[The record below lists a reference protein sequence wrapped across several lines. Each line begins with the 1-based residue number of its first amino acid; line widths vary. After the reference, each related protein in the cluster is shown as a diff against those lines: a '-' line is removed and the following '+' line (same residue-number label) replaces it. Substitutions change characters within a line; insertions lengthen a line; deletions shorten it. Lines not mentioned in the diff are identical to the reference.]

1 MNNVNASVKG
11 SRLTIRRAVQVAL
24 ASSMLAS
31 TMAGAVLRDRGPENA
46 SNHFPNWYRSNDG
59 LIAAQCIAPDD
70 AGNGPLCLT
79 STADA
84 IPGRFAGNIGDEAFY
99 ATADIVIPV
108 TGGDFH
114 WMNHLE
120 MAYLTA
126 DGLPPA
132 VWNANDRQ
140 EVVFSR
146 ERMTFDVP
154 VTGIA
159 QGEEGSCAGHYTIRT
174 PLRVHEFDLEE
185 GKRSL
190 FFTDDLTP
198 IPGDFNAALKGH
210 MGPFFTWDVG
220 QDGVNPVSAANP
232 AVFIDNPVA
241 GQPDRKYMGDPN
253 IEHVF
258 VGSTLPAAEPHL
270 DKGFNNYVEITPPTT
285 CDLGAGAGVP
295 VFNELAS
302 ISGAIWDQPI
312 ADPVTITKAAYTR
325 SGGAASLDVWA
336 TAAKDQNITLS
347 ASTDASQHLPSVTM
361 KQEGGTPNGTGFY
374 HTHLDFDA
382 AETIPPQVTAV
393 NLTSVPASRSTASV
407 VDAVVV
413 TKSVYDPV
421 TKALCIAAHSG
432 DETSPVPLRL
442 EAPGFGA
449 FTAPTGTCP
458 GVAGNDVVLERT
470 LAATEI
476 PPQGILVR
484 SDKGGSETSQPVIG
498 NGASDATVLTQTVE
512 DTFDLD
518 GTGTTTLDVLAND
531 TPAGPSRVVV
541 VSQPEVGTVT
551 AAASGNPVFQAE
563 EGMATGPQ
571 TFFYALQ
578 NTTDNTV
585 SNVSKVTLNVTQVI
599 PPPVTLADAQGVFRT
614 STGATINV
622 LANDLTG
629 LTSTPIDPASV
640 ELVDPDGA
648 ATAWSLS
655 NANKTLTGPRGVI
668 TAQNDGTL
676 LYVPQNQGSTV
687 NNAVFSVQYTVAN
700 VSGNGRRSAPTTV
713 KIVLK
718 SSAEAIAFQ
727 RVRPTW
733 DIRFT
738 STFAGTV
745 TGATTGTNAGEAG
758 TVVLAPVA
766 TCKLYTN
773 STAYANGTGTPI
785 GTVGSAAPA
794 AGANNY
800 VVTGSSPAAP
810 GGNNWVMGCTTTS
823 GGRGSRTGQL

>member
-11 SRLTIRRAVQVAL
+11 SRLAIRRAVQVAL

-46 SNHFPNWYRSNDG
+46 TNHFPNWYRSNEG

-79 STADA
+79 STADSV
-84 IPGRFAGNIGDEAFY
+84 PGRFAGNIGDEAFY

-108 TGGDFH
+108 TGGEFA

-120 MAYLTA
+120 MAYMTA
-126 DGLPPA
+126 DGAPPA

-146 ERMTFDVP
+146 ERMLFDVP
-154 VTGIA
+154 VTGIEIG
-159 QGEEGSCAGHYTIRT
+159 QPGSCAGHYTIRT

-190 FFTDDLTP
+190 FFTDDLTA

-253 IEHVF
+253 IEHLF
-258 VGSTLPAAEPHL
+258 VGSTLPAGPGHE
-270 DKGFNNYVEITPPTT
+270 DKGFNNYVEITPPST
-285 CDLGAGAGVP
+285 CDLGAGEGVP
-295 VFNELAS
+295 VFNELAA
-302 ISGAIWDQPI
+302 ITGAIWDQPI
-312 ADPVTITKAAYTR
+312 ADPVTITKATYTR

-336 TAAKDQNITLS
+336 NAAKDQNITLS

-393 NLTSVPASRSTASV
+393 NLTSVPASRSAAAVT
-407 VDAVVV
+407 DAVVV

-449 FTAPTGTCP
+449 FTPPTGTCP
-458 GVAGNDVVLERT
+458 GVASNDVVLERT

-512 DTFDLD
+512 DTFALD
-518 GTGTTTLDVLAND
+518 GTGVTTLDVLAND
-531 TPAGPSRVVV
+531 VPAGPSRVVV

-599 PPPVTLADAQGVFRT
+599 PPPVSLADAQGVFRT
-614 STGATINV
+614 SPGATIDV

-629 LTSTPIDPASV
+629 LTTTPIDPASV
-640 ELVDPDGA
+640 ELVPLAGYTMA
-648 ATAWSLS
+648 PG
-655 NANKTLTGPRGVI
+655 NKSMTGPRGTI
-668 TAQNDGTL
+668 TAQANGTL
-676 LYVPQNQGSTV
+676 LYVPAGQGSTT
-687 NNAVFSVQYTVAN
+687 NNTRFDVQYTVAN
-700 VSGNGRRSAPTTV
+700 TSGNGRRSNPTTV
-713 KIVLK
+713 SIVLK

-738 STFAGTV
+738 STYAGAAGGV
-745 TGATTGTNAGEAG
+745 T
-758 TVVLAPVA
+758 LAPVA

-773 STAYANGTGTPI
+773 STSYANGTGTPI

-800 VVTGSSPAAP
+800 VINGTSPAAP

-823 GGRGSRTGQL
+823 GGRGSRTGTL